1 MKTVLTKLTENFNI
15 NNPKLISILISSFLA
30 SFIKDKF
37 LMSRK
42 NVVSKSLIS
51 FWLWFYFAFKITSFL
66 FSLYFSGVYYQ
77 YEIYIFILDFFV
89 ALTQKTFFSNFLLL
103 TKFEDYCI

>member
-15 NNPKLISILISSFLA
+15 NNSKLNLLNLILRQVDVFIFIVENTNFVPKLISILISSFLA

-51 FWLWFYFAFKITSFL
+51 FGY
-66 FSLYFSGVYYQ
+66 G
-77 YEIYIFILDFFV
+77 FIL
-89 ALTQKTFFSNFLLL
+89 LLKL
-103 TKFEDYCI
+103 QVSCSVFILVEYIINMKFTYLY